1 MEDKELLAWFL
12 EHSNDGSLTEL
23 IQFKKF
29 NFKGFTKINTPKKYV
44 AISLY
49 DIHHNMRIPPSWRGF
64 LFSHFYMCYDVQI
77 KP

>member
-29 NFKGFTKINTPKKYV
+29 NFKGFTKINTSKARDF
-44 AISLY
+44 AIAEAEYLNGNFKITTN
-49 DIHHNMRIPPSWRGF
+49 DF
-64 LFSHFYMCYDVQI
+64 L
-77 KP
+77 